1 MRRLRLVSSRR
12 RRGIPVIA
20 LVGAAAIGFAGAYGM
35 IGPDRP
41 SGESART
48 DGRVLERSA
57 LTSQAT
63 EPSGANCDIKGNIS
77 VNTGE
82 RIYHVPGQDYYD
94 RTRIDTGKG
103 ERYFCS
109 EAEARAAGWRR
120 SKV

>member
-20 LVGAAAIGFAGAYGM
+20 LVGAAAIGFAGAYSLFV
-35 IGPDRP
+35 PDRP
-41 SGESART
+41 SGESAVV
-48 DGRVLERSA
+48 DSRVLERSA
-57 LTSQAT
+57 LTSQAP
-63 EPSGANCDIKGNIS
+63 EPSGGDCDIKGNIS

>member
-1 MRRLRLVSSRR
+1 VRRLRLVSSRR

-20 LVGAAAIGFAGAYGM
+20 LVGAMAIGFAGAYGM
-35 IGPDRP
+35 LSPDWP
-41 SGESART
+41 PGESAPI
-48 DGRVLERSA
+48 DSRVLDRSA
-57 LTSQAT
+57 LTGQAT
-63 EPSGANCDIKGNIS
+63 EPSGGDCDIKSNIC

-82 RIYHVPGQDYYD
+82 RIYHVPGQEYYD

>member
-1 MRRLRLVSSRR
+1 VRRLRLVSSRR

-20 LVGAAAIGFAGAYGM
+20 LIGAAAIGFAGAYSL
-35 IGPDRP
+35 IVPDRP
-41 SGESART
+41 PGESAPI
-48 DGRVLERSA
+48 DSRVPGRSA
-57 LTSQAT
+57 LTSQAA
-63 EPSGANCDIKGNIS
+63 EPSGGNCDIKGNIS
-77 VNTGE
+77 VKSGE